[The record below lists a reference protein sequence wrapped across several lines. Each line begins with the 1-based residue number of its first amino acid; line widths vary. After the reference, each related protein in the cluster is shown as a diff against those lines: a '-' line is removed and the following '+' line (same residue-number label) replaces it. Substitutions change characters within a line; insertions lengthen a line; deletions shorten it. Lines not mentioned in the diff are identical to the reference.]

1 MGKQRIEYKYYLP
14 LEIRGNLLSDLQ
26 TFTFQDEHSQKE
38 DGKYSVSS
46 VYMENYHL
54 SAYRAK
60 IMGSNIRQKVR
71 FRFYPPLKKD
81 SCLYIELKN
90 RGANKTMK
98 TKTKISHSLF
108 MDMIKGNP
116 NAFQLNN
123 SDPIISHVAK
133 LTKVGCFHLFIIV
146 NYRRIALFS
155 KIDQAVRITIDSD
168 VFCDRFQGN
177 IDATPNISVLPMHK
191 NILEIKTPGYFP
203 DWLRY
208 IIKKY
213 GLKREAIS
221 KYALSVQ
228 SLAVNSSMAI
238 K

>member
-1 MGKQRIEYKYYLP
+1 MNIIGCNNIYISGWGSGTGNGP
-14 LEIRGNLLSDLQ
+14 LSTLNMPI
-26 TFTFQDEHSQKE
+26 TT
-38 DGKYSVSS
+38 
-46 VYMENYHL
+46 
-54 SAYRAK
+54 
-60 IMGSNIRQKVR
+60 
-71 FRFYPPLKKD
+71 
-81 SCLYIELKN
+81 
-90 RGANKTMK
+90 
-98 TKTKISHSLF
+98 
-108 MDMIKGNP
+108 

-177 IDATPNISVLPMHK
+177 IDVTPNISVFPMHK